1 MEFVGI
7 LLICLHA
14 VFHVPGTM
22 VIIAIKLE
30 AKCRFCMVVM
40 FLILFSFSLK
50 GVNYP
55 NKSWRFLFKCI
66 TTQNS
71 LILPLFASNGSSV
84 TTVSQVCVATLLAGN

>member
-30 AKCRFCMVVM
+30 AKCYFRVVTM
-40 FLILFSFSLK
+40 FSHFK
-50 GVNYP
+50 KEEH
-55 NKSWRFLFKCI
+55 NKSYIFFRYL
-66 TTQNS
+66 
-71 LILPLFASNGSSV
+71 LP
-84 TTVSQVCVATLLAGN
+84 